1 MTCLQHTQLSI
12 SAQERLNEA
21 SIRDQM
27 ELNKLVAREQILNNS
42 KFELTE
48 RKMQLQE
55 YRRAVKNASYTK
67 VSVSEE
73 GEIKT
78 EVKNDLLALPKR
90 PIANFLFDDIV
101 ELVSSDGERG
111 IYALGLTIDGRQE
124 QIFLRDERMG
134 KTEYFLKKITSVGG
148 RLFVDREKDRRN
160 ILIGIWSELRRRCSK
175 KMIIPVAR
183 GWLKEENEY
192 KFIKEGALLWDE
204 ISRRAR

>member
-1 MTCLQHTQLSI
+1 M
-12 SAQERLNEA
+12 
-21 SIRDQM
+21 
-27 ELNKLVAREQILNNS
+27 
-42 KFELTE
+42 
-48 RKMQLQE
+48 
-55 YRRAVKNASYTK
+55 
-67 VSVSEE
+67 
-73 GEIKT
+73 
-78 EVKNDLLALPKR
+78 PKR